1 MNHLQN
7 KPLLI
12 TTESGKVLLLN
23 LNTRQFDILFQ
34 HPQGESVFGVT
45 NRGNDVF
52 LCGATFIAGGCL
64 SEAHLTNV
72 RMGYTFS
79 APFRGQLRQI
89 VRWMWTKIGAHERV
103 IPHDKPGFHQMNL
116 YGDHLYVAATTWNE
130 IWIVDLE
137 FKVQRRILLQP
148 HIWDYFHA
156 NNVFCDGRHFYVCL
170 NRYAGRPGYG
180 GYAKFD
186 LDWNEIER
194 RALGWESHAFSVID
208 GHMLHLSC
216 FSWRSWGHPAHPKQ
230 AGLMM
235 DGNFV
240 WLYDPT
246 QYFCKDFSMDD
257 EHVVIVGGLATSRD
271 KRSAA
276 AGVLFILNR
285 RFEQLT
291 QEVIPGLGGFNGCRF
306 LGTDY
311 SKGLASIDR
320 HSPGQQSP

>member
-130 IWIVDLE
+130 IWI
-137 FKVQRRILLQP
+137 
-148 HIWDYFHA
+148 
-156 NNVFCDGRHFYVCL
+156 
-170 NRYAGRPGYG
+170 
-180 GYAKFD
+180 
-186 LDWNEIER
+186 WNSRCNDASYCNPISGTIFTR
-194 RALGWESHAFSVID
+194 TMFSAMGDIFT
-208 GHMLHLSC
+208 C
-216 FSWRSWGHPAHPKQ
+216 
-230 AGLMM
+230 
-235 DGNFV
+235 
-240 WLYDPT
+240 
-246 QYFCKDFSMDD
+246 
-257 EHVVIVGGLATSRD
+257 
-271 KRSAA
+271 
-276 AGVLFILNR
+276 
-285 RFEQLT
+285 
-291 QEVIPGLGGFNGCRF
+291 
-306 LGTDY
+306 
-311 SKGLASIDR
+311 ASIATPVVQAMEGMPNLIWTGTK
-320 HSPGQQSP
+320 SNGAP